1 MIGVLAH
8 ESENAVI
15 SEFFELFKTP
25 WEFYRAGAHYDV
37 LICSETSLPKNSAK
51 LVLIYGDKPTAFD
64 NEHKIGITGARSPRI
79 LVGKEDRIPIYG
91 RSATL
96 DGSGD
101 PVLKDEKTFE
111 PAAMEFRFQ
120 GQKIIRLGFNLFFE
134 IEHLLRQGQPTAYAA
149 IPTLDLHIALLRNAI
164 IDCALLLAEVPP
176 LPANYNF
183 IVCLTHDVD
192 HAGIR
197 HHKCDH
203 TIIGFL
209 FRATVGSLIN
219 LCRGRTSIR
228 HAAANWM
235 AAFSL
240 PLIYL
245 GWLKDFWSR
254 FDRYLDLEKDLTS
267 TFYIVPKK
275 GTPGDQSLR
284 ATHWKRATKYDVTD
298 IPEQIERLTAAGREI
313 GLHGLDAWCDSKKAK
328 SELETIAAATG
339 EQEIGVRMHWLYF
352 NENSPGVLD
361 RSGFSYD
368 STIGYNETVGYRAGT
383 AQIFKPLDA
392 ARMLELPMHVMDT
405 ALFYPQHMN
414 LSPKEARSTLM
425 NLAKITSRV
434 GGVLTI
440 NWHDRSIA
448 PERLWTET
456 YVGLIEELKRGGAW
470 FATAKDAVSWF
481 RKRRSVTFEVVP
493 CAEAPNR
500 IRTNALPSNDKSPA
514 LRLRIYNSGS
524 HAEAHANR
532 SRFVETTFSKS
543 DDVVAV
549 ASAA

>member
-8 ESENAVI
+8 ESEHAVI

-25 WEFYRAGAHYDV
+25 WEFYRGGLHYDV
-37 LICSETSLPKNSAK
+37 LICSETSIPKNSAK
-51 LVLIYGDKPTAFD
+51 LVLIYGDKPTPFD
-64 NEHKIGITGARSPRI
+64 NEHKIEISGARSSRV
-79 LVGKEDRIPIYG
+79 LVAKEDRIPIYG
-91 RSATL
+91 RSVTL

-101 PVLKDEKTFE
+101 PVLTDEETLQ
-111 PAAMEFRFQ
+111 PTAMEFRFQ
-120 GQKIIRLGFNLFFE
+120 EQKIIRLGFNLFFE
-134 IEHLLRQGQPTAYAA
+134 IEHLLRHGQPTAYSA
-149 IPTLDLHIALLRNAI
+149 IPTLDLHIALLRDAI
-164 IDCALLLAEVPP
+164 IGCAVLLAEVPP

-197 HHKCDH
+197 HHKWDH
-203 TIIGFL
+203 TTIGFL
-209 FRATVGSLIN
+209 FRATVGSLVN
-219 LCRGRTSIR
+219 LCRGRTSIQ
-228 HAAANWM
+228 HLAANWM

-275 GTPGDQSLR
+275 GTPGDQGHR
-284 ATHWKRATKYDVTD
+284 PTHWKRATKYDVTD
-298 IPEQIERLTAAGREI
+298 IPEQIARLTAAGREI
-313 GLHGLDAWCDSKKAK
+313 GLHGLDAWCDSEKAK
-328 SELETIAAATG
+328 SELETIGAATG

-352 NENSPGVLD
+352 NEDSPSVLD

-383 AQIFKPLDA
+383 GQIFKPLGA
-392 ARMLELPMHVMDT
+392 TRMLELPMHVMDT

-414 LSPKEARSTLM
+414 LSPKQARSVLM

-456 YVGLIEELKRGGAW
+456 YVALIEELKRSGAW

-481 RKRRSVTFEVVP
+481 RKRRSVTFEIVDD
-493 CAEAPNR
+493 AEAPDR
-500 IRTNALPSNDKSPA
+500 VRANALPGNDNSPA

-524 HAEAHANR
+524 HAEARANR
-532 SRFVETTFSKS
+532 SRFVETTFGKS